1 MKDIDLPVGLN
12 KKEILKLYQGDWN
25 HASII
30 FETFL
35 KEIPTELNQLQFNI
49 DKSDWIKVK
58 NILHKI
64 KPSFAMVGLGI
75 IESQIQDIEELIKST
90 PFDELMIKSELAKLF
105 STIKSSQKIVEKAQ
119 IDLSHLVNSI

>member
-30 FETFL
+30 FEIFL

-105 STIKSSQKIVEKAQ
+105 SIIKSSQKIVEKAQ